1 MGEDIQQQQLF
12 SGKILCK
19 TQSYIKTNLF
29 SATSS
34 LRTIF
39 LTFFNLVDT
48 YTPKSTFCPT
58 ALLSFNAGNISASW
72 ADAWLQLKA
81 HLPLPGP
88 SFHFAMVWVV
98 WVLVV
103 GSFT

>member
-19 TQSYIKTNLF
+19 TQSYIKTNSF

-34 LRTIF
+34 LKAIF
-39 LTFFNLVDT
+39 LTSFNLVDT
-48 YTPKSTFCPT
+48 YTPNSTFCPT
-58 ALLSFNAGNISASW
+58 ALLSSDAGNTSASW

-81 HLPLPGP
+81 NLPLPGH
-88 SFHFAMVWVV
+88 SFHLAMVWVM
-98 WVLVV
+98 WVVV
-103 GSFT
+103 MGSFT